1 MERTDRA
8 RKVDVIGFNP
18 TERIVLASIF
28 NLSQRRMPRYEERA
42 SGLDELADVLL
53 VDAADAG
60 CVEQAKMIVAART
73 TPVILVGDR
82 DQGTGWPVVPR
93 PLQWARLFRALD
105 LAVGA
110 PGFGGAA
117 ALAPDNVPTPAI
129 PLSVLK
135 NAPAPAEPASAEP
148 SAARSTEPD
157 PEPQQLV
164 IKVIPGAPWV
174 LVVDDS
180 EAVREQMRRTLAPL
194 ALNIDVADSGEKA
207 IGMTAGRN
215 YACIFLDVML
225 PGVDGYQVCRLIKSK
240 PTGHRAP
247 VIMLTSRS
255 SPFDRIRGSM
265 AGCDSYLA
273 KPVDE
278 ARLRTTVVKLLRQEK
293 AAAVAGR
300 A

>member
-28 NLSQRRMPRYEERA
+28 NLSQRRKPRYEERA

-53 VDAADAG
+53 VDAADAA
-60 CVEQAKMIVAART
+60 CVEQAKMIVAARA

-82 DQGTGWPVVPR
+82 DHGTSWPVVPR

-105 LAVGA
+105 LAIGA
-110 PGFGGAA
+110 PGFGGAGT
-117 ALAPDNVPTPAI
+117 LAPEKVPTPAM
-129 PLSVLK
+129 PLSVMRVAPAAADS
-135 NAPAPAEPASAEP
+135 APAPE
-148 SAARSTEPD
+148 
-157 PEPQQLV
+157 PEPPQIV

-194 ALNIDVADSGEKA
+194 ALNIDVAESGEKA

-225 PGVDGYQVCRLIKSK
+225 PGVDGYQVCKLIKSK

-278 ARLRTTVVKLLRQEK
+278 ARLRSTVVKLLRQEK